1 MIKAIEI
8 LATIAAA
15 VVLAGVLLRLVVP
28 WALPRLLYYPEPLPE
43 GRTDPAAWGY
53 EEAEEVFFEAADG
66 VELHGWWFPARA
78 RSGGPARREA
88 VPRRGAAI
96 YFHGN
101 AGTISSRGDLA
112 ENLARLGL
120 DVLLIDYRGYGASEG
135 EPSEEGLYA
144 DAEAAWRE
152 ALERGAEPGEIVLF
166 GNSLG
171 SAVAV
176 ELAARVEEDPAE
188 AGGPAGLV
196 LIGPMPDTVTVGRAL
211 YPLVPD
217 FLLTWEDHRYA
228 AIDRIGEAEAP
239 ILFARGAHDRVIP
252 REASRSLYEAAGEP
266 KRWIDVPAAGHADV
280 FAQPVLW
287 EAIAA
292 FLDETLGGP

>member
-1 MIKAIEI
+1 MIKAIEV

-15 VVLAGVLLRLVVP
+15 VLLAGVLLRLVVP
-28 WALPRLLYYPEPLPE
+28 WALPRLLYHPEPLPE
-43 GRTDPAAWGY
+43 GRTGPAAWGY
-53 EEAEEVFFEAADG
+53 QGAEEVRFEAADG
-66 VELHGWWFPARA
+66 VEIHGWWFPAGR
-78 RSGGPARREA
+78 ARREA

-101 AGTISSRGDLA
+101 AGTITSRGDLA

-152 ALERGAEPGEIVLF
+152 VLERGAEPGEIVLF

-176 ELAARVEEDPAE
+176 ELAARVEEDPAT
-188 AGGPAGLV
+188 GGPAGLV
-196 LIGPMPDTVTVGRAL
+196 LIGPMPDTRTVGRAL
-211 YPLVPD
+211 YPLVPG

-228 AIDRIGEAEAP
+228 AIDRIGEVGAP

-266 KRWIDVPAAGHADV
+266 RRWIDVPAAGHADV

-287 EAIAA
+287 ESIAA
-292 FLDETLGGP
+292 FLDEVLRDR